1 MGLLMGVWE
10 RGFVEASCGDTEMGE
25 GPDGEDVWG
34 GCC

>member
-1 MGLLMGVWE
+1 MTCGVADGSLGK
-10 RGFVEASCGDTEMGE
+10 RVCGDTEMGE